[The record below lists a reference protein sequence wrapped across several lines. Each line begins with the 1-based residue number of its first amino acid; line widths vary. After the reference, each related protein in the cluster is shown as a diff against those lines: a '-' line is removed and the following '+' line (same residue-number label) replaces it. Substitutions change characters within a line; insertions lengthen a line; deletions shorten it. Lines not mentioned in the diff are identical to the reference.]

1 MKYGIDQPTLE
12 NTEQQQKDLIPS
24 ETDPLTPAFALV
36 LLLRND
42 SNIDSNIISRI
53 FTAKND

>member
-1 MKYGIDQPTLE
+1 MKYGIDKPTLE
-12 NTEQQQKDLIPS
+12 ITEQQQKDLIPS
-24 ETDPLTPAFALV
+24 ENDLRTPAFALV